1 MPKQRVPDISPP
13 PTVTE
18 ILKGSDYALTIFT
31 AKELRAITLFHRGG
45 KPYLNCFATDK
56 ERPARPEEIV
66 RQLYIKKLIDHY
78 GYPKDRI
85 QIEKQIPFGSGFFD
99 KRADIVVIEKDTTDT
114 AYIIVECK
122 KPKRKDGLEQLKSYC
137 NAQGAPIG
145 LWTNGSSTIGLHRE
159 DPNLFR
165 ELPDLPT
172 ATQTLADMLNEPWTI
187 DDLERENIL
196 VVERTSLKDVILN
209 MEDLVLANAGVDAF
223 EEVFKLIYAKLFD
236 EARAARARKGQRHLD
251 FRVGGRTAKEFF
263 DAVTTLFE
271 KAMDEWPGVFSPGER
286 IGLEPDHLKVCGSAL
301 ERVKLFNSNLSVIDE
316 AFEYLS
322 IKASKGEKGQYF
334 TPRHVI
340 DMCVKMLNPTT
351 EEYVV
356 DTAAGS
362 CGFTVHAIFHVWDDI
377 FTAKGPEKWQ
387 SDYASSHVYG
397 IDFDPRSV
405 KIAKALNT
413 IAGDGKT
420 NVYRANTLD
429 PKMWSEETRAGLR
442 PRLRTL
448 RDPEENRS
456 NQDRFKYFDFDVLLT
471 NPPFAG
477 DIKDQRIIAQYDL
490 GKKLDK
496 TRGVR
501 GWQGKV
507 SRDILFIER
516 NLQFLRP
523 GGRAAI
529 VLPQGRFNNSGDENL
544 RRWIAKHA
552 RILAVVGLHGNT
564 FKPHTGTKTSVLFI
578 QTWNDD
584 KKAGPLNPRIDRYPI
599 FFAASEYPG
608 KDNSGNYIYQIG
620 TDNAPMVDAHGHL
633 IVKHDLTDIA
643 SAFVK
648 WARKNKIAFVA
659 EGV

>member
-1 MPKQRVPDISPP
+1 MGKAATANQT
-13 PTVTE
+13 PTYTLTD
-18 ILKGSDYALTIFT
+18 ILKGTDYALTIFSD
-31 AKELRAITLFHRGG
+31 AEIKAIKLIDKGG
-45 KPYLNCFATDK
+45 KPYLKCWATDK
-56 ERPARPEEIV
+56 ERPAKPEEIV
-66 RQLYIKKLIDHY
+66 RQLYINKLIHHY
-78 GYPKDRI
+78 GYPKDRLR
-85 QIEKQIPFGSGFFD
+85 IEKEVYFGSAIHE
-99 KRADIVVIEKDTTDT
+99 KRADIVVIEKDTADT
-114 AYIIVECK
+114 PYIIVECK
-122 KPKRKDGLEQLKSYC
+122 KAKRKDGLEQLKSYC
-137 NAQGAPIG
+137 NAEGAPIG

-159 DPNLFR
+159 EPNLFR

-172 ATQTLADMLNEPWTI
+172 ATQTLADMLNQPWTI

-236 EARAARARKGQRHLD
+236 EARAARAAKGKRNLD
-251 FRVGGRTAKEFF
+251 FRVGGRTAKEFY
-263 DAVTTLFE
+263 DVVTGLFE
-271 KAMDEWPGVFSPGER
+271 KAMAEWPGVFSPGER
-286 IGLEPDHLKVCGSAL
+286 IMLEPDHLKVCGSAL

-351 EEYVV
+351 EEYVI

-362 CGFTVHAIFHVWDDI
+362 CGFTVHAIFHVWGDV
-377 FTAKGPEKWQ
+377 FTAKGPNQWQ
-387 SDYASSHVYG
+387 ANYAGTHVYG

-429 PKMWSEETRAGLR
+429 TKMWSEDTRSGLR
-442 PRLRTL
+442 PRLRKFK
-448 RDPEENRS
+448 DAEENRR
-456 NQDRFKYFDFDVLLT
+456 NEEQFRYFDFDVMLT

-477 DIKDQRIIAQYDL
+477 DIKDNRILSQYDL
-490 GKKLDK
+490 AKKEK
-496 TRGVR
+496 G
-501 GWQGKV
+501 GWEKAVG
-507 SRDILFIER
+507 RDILFIER
-516 NLQFLRP
+516 NLQFLKP

-529 VLPQGRFNNSGDENL
+529 VLPQGRFNNSGDEAI
-544 RRWIAKHA
+544 RKWIAERA

-584 KKAGPLNPRIDRYPI
+584 KKAGPLNPKQDDYPV
-599 FFAASEYPG
+599 FLATSEKPG
-608 KDNSGNYIYQIG
+608 KDNSGDYVYVF
-620 TDNAPMVDAHGHL
+620 DDKNAPALDSHNHMIVD
-633 IVKHDLTDIA
+633 HDLDEIA
-643 SAFVK
+643 AAFVK
-648 WARKNKIAFVA
+648 WGKDQGLTFC
-659 EGV
+659 EGGA

>member
-1 MPKQRVPDISPP
+1 MTKQGVPTSIAG
-13 PTVTE
+13 
-18 ILKGSDYALTIFT
+18 ILKGTEYALTIFS
-31 AKELRAITLFHRGG
+31 ADELKALKVFDKGG
-45 KPYLNCFATDK
+45 KPYLKCFATDK
-56 ERPARPEEIV
+56 DRPAKPEEVV

-78 GYPKDRI
+78 GYPKERI
-85 QIEKQIPFGSGFFD
+85 RVEKEVYFGSTVHE
-99 KRADIVVIEKDTTDT
+99 KRADIVVIEKDTVDT
-114 AYIIVECK
+114 PYIIVECK
-122 KPKRKDGLEQLKSYC
+122 KAKRKDGLEQLKSYC
-137 NAQGAPIG
+137 NAEGAPIG

-159 DPNLFR
+159 YPNLFR

-172 ATQTLADMLNEPWTI
+172 ATQSLADMLNSPWTI

-236 EARAARARKGQRHLD
+236 EARAARAKKGQRNLD

-263 DAVTTLFE
+263 EVVTGLFE

-286 IGLEPDHLKVCGSAL
+286 IALEPDHLKVCGSAL

-351 EEYVV
+351 EEYAV

-362 CGFTVHAIFHVWDDI
+362 CGFTVHAIFHVWGDV
-377 FTAKGPEKWQ
+377 FTAKGPNQWQ
-387 SDYASSHVYG
+387 KDYAATRVYG

-429 PKMWSEETRAGLR
+429 PRMWSEDVRAGLR
-442 PRLRTL
+442 PRLRTFK
-448 RDPEENRS
+448 DADENRR
-456 NQDRFKYFDFDVLLT
+456 NQETFKYFDFDVLLT

-477 DIKDQRIIAQYDL
+477 DIKDNRILSQYDL
-490 GKKLDK
+490 AKKQK
-496 TRGVR
+496 G
-501 GWQGKV
+501 GWQNKLG
-507 SRDILFIER
+507 RDILFIER

-529 VLPQGRFNNSGDENL
+529 VLPQGRFNNSGDAAL
-544 RRWIAKHA
+544 RNWIAERA
-552 RILAVVGLHGNT
+552 RILAVVGLHVNT

-584 KKAGPLNPRIDRYPI
+584 KRAGPLNPKTDDYEV
-599 FFAASEYPG
+599 FLATSEMPG
-608 KDNSGNYIYQIG
+608 KDSSGDYLYRIG
-620 TDNAPMVDAHGHL
+620 PDNAPMLDSHNHM
-633 IVKHDLTDIA
+633 IVEHDLDDIA
-643 SAFVK
+643 VEFSK
-648 WARKNKIAFVA
+648 WAKKHGLSFS
-659 EGV
+659 EGDA